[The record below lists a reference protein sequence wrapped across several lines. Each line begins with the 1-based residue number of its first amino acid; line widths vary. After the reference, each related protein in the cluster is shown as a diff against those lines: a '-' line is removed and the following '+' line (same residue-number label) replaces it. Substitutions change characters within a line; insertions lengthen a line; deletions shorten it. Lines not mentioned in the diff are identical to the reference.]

1 MDTSP
6 GKDSRIP
13 YQAFKTLRWAG
24 RTRSENKGLVYFGED
39 LLFILILLVISRLAD
54 GYLFV
59 RMQLLAAFDLIGGRL
74 L

>member
-1 MDTSP
+1 MDTTP
-6 GKDSRIP
+6 GSDSRIP
-13 YQAFKTLRWAG
+13 YRACKTLKRAG
-24 RTRSENKGLVYFGED
+24 RTRSENKGLVYFWED

-59 RMQLLAAFDLIGGRL
+59 RMQLPAAFDLIGGRL